1 MWPFKKKADI
11 SKLPEQVWI
20 QEYEA
25 WLAQFQGLVTKFP
38 DHEGLEDRQ
47 LDASSL
53 RLLDQITDLYTEDLR
68 VLLEQLVLKGEML
81 RRSLSRKA
89 P

>member
-1 MWPFKKKADI
+1 MWPFKKKAD
-11 SKLPEQVWI
+11 SSTLPEQIWMR
-20 QEYEA
+20 EYEA
-25 WLAQFQGLVTKFP
+25 WLTQFQGLVAKFP
-38 DHEGLEDRQ
+38 DHERLEGRQ
-47 LDASSL
+47 LDGSSL

-81 RRSLSRKA
+81 RRSLTRKA